1 MMVRLALG
9 PGIQAG
15 PRQMGTLGESMSGR
29 RPVGQ
34 SPEVGMDRTWWQNSS
49 SPWHSEEDLNSSLW
63 PPFLCPHPRGGL
75 LAAHALSS
83 LPIP

>member
-1 MMVRLALG
+1 MMVRPALG

-15 PRQMGTLGESMSGR
+15 LRQIGTLGEGMSGR

-34 SPEVGMDRTWWQNSS
+34 SPEIGMDRTWWQNSS

-63 PPFLCPHPRGGL
+63 PPFLGPHPRGGL
-75 LAAHALSS
+75 LAAHTLSS
-83 LPIP
+83 LPTP